1 MNESIT
7 YLTYF
12 NKKKV
17 AVTNYVLDWVHG
29 IGSSYWERTSN
40 YKYKNIIVRFSTFRH
55 KTLFNSAREILIGRY
70 KVKFDLTKSRFNL
83 FKELNDHPKEIPDVS
98 FFNPYVNC
106 HIRVKTHAVNLE
118 DIFFSTFY
126 ELRDIVDS

>member
-70 KVKFDLTKSRFNL
+70 KVKLDLTKSRFNL

-98 FFNPYVNC
+98 FF
-106 HIRVKTHAVNLE
+106 
-118 DIFFSTFY
+118 
-126 ELRDIVDS
+126 